1 MKFFAAYVSIVI
13 FAFLSLIHVYWG
25 VGGRWGYDVA
35 IPVQNGKPAFNPS
48 KGVTILLAIILA
60 LPILL
65 ILGRMEVF
73 ATKLPSWFFQAG
85 LWGICF
91 VFLLRAIGNFKTIGF
106 FKKRTGTKFS
116 LWDTFLFSPLC
127 LLVSFLI
134 LFVSIS
140 NFSTWA

>member
-1 MKFFAAYVSIVI
+1 MKYLVAYFAIVI
-13 FAFLSLIHVYWG
+13 FSFISLIHLYWG
-25 VGGRWGYDVA
+25 VGGRWGYDAV
-35 IPVQNGKPAFNPS
+35 IPTQNGKPAFNPS
-48 KGVTILLAIILA
+48 KGVTILLAIVLL

-65 ILGRMEVF
+65 ILGRMDVF
-73 ATKLPSWFFQAG
+73 ASKISPWFFKAG
-85 LWGICF
+85 LWGVCL

-106 FKKRTGTKFS
+106 FKKRTEAKFS

-140 NFSTWA
+140 NYGQ